1 MRDIV
6 ILACSQCKR
15 RNYST
20 TKNKKKTTG
29 KLEMKKDLPSI
40 IAAHGVPYVATA
52 SPAYLK
58 DLEKKVKKAMSYHG
72 PRYIQIDTPCPTVWG
87 FPPDH
92 TLEVGRLGV
101 QSGLVPLYEMEEG
114 KISSVRK
121 IKKRIPVEKYL
132 KAQKRFRHLF
142 SSDQG
147 HQAIEKIQAHA
158 DKNIEKF
165 GLLEEAE
172 NKGPEIFSEKEGS

>member
-1 MRDIV
+1 GASPMF
-6 ILACSQCKR
+6 S
-15 RNYST
+15 ST
-20 TKNKKKTTG
+20 TTDPAGRRSLG

-58 DLEKKVKKAMSYHG
+58 DLKKKVKKAMSYHG

-101 QSGLVPLYEMEEG
+101 KSGLVPLYEMEDG

-142 SSDQG
+142 SSEEG
-147 HQAIEKIQAHA
+147 LRAVESIQTYA
-158 DKNIEKF
+158 DRNIEKF
-165 GLLEEAE
+165 GLLQQVR
-172 NKGPEIFSEKEGS
+172 NKKQEGPGQ